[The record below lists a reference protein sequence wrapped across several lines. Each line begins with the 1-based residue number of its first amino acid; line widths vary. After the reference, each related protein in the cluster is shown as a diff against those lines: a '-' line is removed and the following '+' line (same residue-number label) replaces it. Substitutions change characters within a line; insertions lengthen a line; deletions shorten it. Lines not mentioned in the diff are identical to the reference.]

1 MLHRNERVSR
11 LLSRFTLLFLVASP
25 APPVVAAVEESGPPC
40 IPIRRPPPTTLGRFT
55 ATTVGG

>member
-1 MLHRNERVSR
+1 MRTETNVFPA

-25 APPVVAAVEESGPPC
+25 APPTTRAVEES
-40 IPIRRPPPTTLGRFT
+40 RSTLHTYTPASTNDPGRFT